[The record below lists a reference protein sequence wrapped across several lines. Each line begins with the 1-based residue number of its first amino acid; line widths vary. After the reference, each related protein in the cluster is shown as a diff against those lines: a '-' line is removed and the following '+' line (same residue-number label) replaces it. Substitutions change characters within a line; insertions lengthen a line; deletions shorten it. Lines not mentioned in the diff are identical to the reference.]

1 MPTNTVNWE
10 QVKTC
15 YQSLQVYRA
24 PLCDTVATGELTAE
38 LKYRPASDEATVF
51 VLRSGCRDVI
61 ERHISNNSIRI
72 FYLPIDRSEYTTIGE
87 LKAVAWNIATKFLTS
102 MFVKIGDRV
111 AEIS

>member
-1 MPTNTVNWE
+1 MSTNTVNWE
-10 QVKTC
+10 QVDTC
-15 YQSLQVYRA
+15 YRSIQVYHA

-38 LKYRPASDEATVF
+38 LKYRPASDEASVF
-51 VLRSGCRDVI
+51 ILRSGCRDVI

-102 MFVKIGDRV
+102 MFVKIGDHV